1 MMPRR
6 KRREEEEGSAKQ
18 KVVHS
23 MTAYM
28 ADSTRIP
35 IIKTLVESCV
45 NLAFPET
52 PCHAL
57 CHACC
62 MSCVSM
68 TQLISSHPS
77 KPSLHFSPSV
87 R

>member
-1 MMPRR
+1 MEPRR
-6 KRREEEEGSAKQ
+6 KRSEEEEKEVQSKKSCIQ
-18 KVVHS
+18 WHS
-23 MTAYM
+23 M

-35 IIKTLVESCV
+35 IIKTLVESCI

-62 MSCVSM
+62 VLCESM